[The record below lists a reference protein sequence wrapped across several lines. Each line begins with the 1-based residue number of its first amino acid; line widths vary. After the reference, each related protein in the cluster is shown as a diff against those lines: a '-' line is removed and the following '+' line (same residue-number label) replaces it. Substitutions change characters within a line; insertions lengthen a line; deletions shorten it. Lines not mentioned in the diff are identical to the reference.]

1 MSGASGLPKKLSF
14 KDRLRGITSRSRAS
28 SSSPLSTAQSPGTS
42 SILISASSSPSPA
55 GLVTANSPNA
65 SIAPSSS
72 QQAISNPSSNQ
83 NLLDEALKQVSD
95 RDQTT
100 LRQFIPL
107 TSRDID
113 SAVEQAL
120 AAAEGKQGQC
130 LEKRWRVTFGG
141 REFVLKEE
149 ADKVIRWLH
158 RVKDVGDVIVNVD
171 PVHAGLPWAGIRLLL
186 EVRDSSKP
194 KAVQPDV
201 FMDRLPYLRRTK

>member
-28 SSSPLSTAQSPGTS
+28 SSSPGTS

-55 GLVTANSPNA
+55 GLVAANSPSA

-72 QQAISNPSSNQ
+72 QQAISNPSSDPSSNQ

-95 RDQTT
+95 RDRAT
-100 LRQFIPL
+100 LRQFIPS

-130 LEKRWRVTFGG
+130 LEKRWRVTFAG

-149 ADKVIRWLH
+149 ADKVIRWLN

-201 FMDRLPYLRRTK
+201 SMDRLPYLRRTK